1 MIDQYMLRYFLAVAE
16 TGNFSRAAKAVSVTQ
31 PTLSAGIAKLERQLG
46 ARLFDRDRQGV
57 ALTPAGSRFLARA
70 RRIAA
75 EYELALQDLQHAPE
89 PSVLRVGVLNT
100 IPTATVEHLLARHG
114 AAHACR
120 TSGEVLE
127 LLDGSE
133 RDLAERLDRGRIDLA
148 LTVIR
153 PHHARFRPELLA
165 RERYLM
171 VLPRDHPLAEDDPV
185 EPEALA
191 GDRMVVR
198 RHCEALPEINRFFT
212 ARGVRPRF
220 VLKTTSDQ
228 RVLAV
233 VRAGQGIGMM
243 PESFADPQ
251 VRMVRVA
258 DFDLTRD
265 IGILY
270 AGGGDAA
277 AYAASPFLAL
287 VREHYDGAAASG
299 ASLPG
304 KVTEGPRPA

>member
-1 MIDQYMLRYFLAVAE
+1 MLRYFLAVAE

-46 ARLFDRDRQGV
+46 SRLFDRDRQGV

-100 IPTATVEHLLARHG
+100 IPSTTVEHLLIRHG
-114 AAHACR
+114 QSG
-120 TSGEVLE
+120 TGEVLE

-153 PHHARFRPELLA
+153 PHHSRFRPELLA

-171 VLPRDHPLAEDDPV
+171 VLPRDHPLADADRI

-233 VRAGQGIGMM
+233 VHAGQGVGMM
-243 PESFADPQ
+243 PESFADPL
-251 VRMVRVA
+251 VRMVCVA

-265 IGILY
+265 IGVLY
-270 AGGGDAA
+270 AAGGETAA
-277 AYAASPFLAL
+277 HADSAFLTL
-287 VREHYDGAAASG
+287 LREHYRA
-299 ASLPG
+299 
-304 KVTEGPRPA
+304 PA

>member
-16 TGNFSRAAKAVSVTQ
+16 TGNFSRAAKSVSITQ
-31 PTLSAGIAKLERQLG
+31 PTLSAGIAKLERQVG
-46 ARLFDRDRQGV
+46 TRLFDRDRQGV
-57 ALTPAGSRFLARA
+57 SLTAAGSRFLARA

-75 EYELALQDLQHAPE
+75 EYELALQDVQHVPE
-89 PSVLRVGVLNT
+89 PTVLRLGVLTT
-100 IPTATVEHLLARHG
+100 IPTPTIERLLARH
-114 AAHACR
+114 R
-120 TSGEVLE
+120 ESGGDEVLE

-133 RDLAERLDRGRIDLA
+133 RDLAERLDRGRIDAA

-153 PHHARFRPELLA
+153 PHHARYRPELLA

-171 VLPRDHPLAEDDPV
+171 VLPCTHPLADAGRI

-220 VLKTTSDQ
+220 VLKTTNDE

-233 VRAGQGIGMM
+233 VRAGQGVGMM

-258 DFDLTRD
+258 DFELTRD

-270 AGGGDAA
+270 AGAADDAIRGE
-277 AYAASPFLAL
+277 SLFLAL
-287 VREHYDGAAASG
+287 LREHYEA
-299 ASLPG
+299 
-304 KVTEGPRPA
+304 

>member
-1 MIDQYMLRYFLAVAE
+1 MLDQYMLRYFLAVAE
-16 TGNFSRAAKAVSVTQ
+16 TGNFSRAAKSVSVTQ

-46 ARLFDRDRQGV
+46 TRLFDRDRHGV

-75 EYELALQDLQHAPE
+75 EYELALQDFQHAPE
-89 PSVLRVGVLNT
+89 PSVLRLGMLNT
-100 IPTATVEHLLARHG
+100 IPTAIVESLLARHRESG
-114 AAHACR
+114 A
-120 TSGEVLE
+120 GEVLE

-133 RDLAERLDRGRIDLA
+133 RDLAERLDRGRLDVA
-148 LTVIR
+148 ATVIR

-171 VLPRDHPLAEDDPV
+171 VLPPGHRLADAEFV
-185 EPEALA
+185 EPEELA

-198 RHCEALPEINRFFT
+198 RHCEALPEIDRFFT
-212 ARGVRPRF
+212 QRGVRPRF
-220 VLKTTSDQ
+220 VLKTTSDH
-228 RVLAV
+228 RALAV

-243 PESFADPQ
+243 PECFADPQ

-270 AGGGDAA
+270 AASGSNAGIE
-277 AYAASPFLAL
+277 ASPFLAL
-287 VREHYDGAAASG
+287 MREHYGADHRARNG
-299 ASLPG
+299 ALPS
-304 KVTEGPRPA
+304 PPI

>member
-46 ARLFDRDRQGV
+46 TRLFDRDRQGV
-57 ALTPAGSRFLARA
+57 ALTAAGSRFLARA
-70 RRIAA
+70 RRIAD
-75 EYELALQDLQHAPE
+75 EYELALQDIQHRPE
-89 PSVLRVGVLNT
+89 PSVLRVGVLGT
-100 IPTATVEHLLARHG
+100 VPTATVEHLLARHG
-114 AAHACR
+114 AED
-120 TSGEVLE
+120 SGEEVE

-133 RDLAERLDRGRIDLA
+133 RDLAERLDRGRLDLA

-171 VLPRDHPLAEDDPV
+171 VLPQGHPLAAAERVAPED
-185 EPEALA
+185 LA

-243 PESFADPQ
+243 PESFADPM
-251 VRMVRVA
+251 VAMVRVA
-258 DFDLTRD
+258 DFDLSRD

-270 AGGGDAA
+270 AAGDDRRHADSRFVA
-277 AYAASPFLAL
+277 LLRAHYA
-287 VREHYDGAAASG
+287 GA
-299 ASLPG
+299 
-304 KVTEGPRPA
+304 

>member
-46 ARLFDRDRQGV
+46 SRLFDRDRQGV

-100 IPTATVEHLLARHG
+100 IPTSTVELLLSRHG
-114 AAHACR
+114 ESG
-120 TSGEVLE
+120 SGEVLE

-153 PHHARFRPELLA
+153 PHHARYRPELLA

-171 VLPRDHPLAEDDPV
+171 VLPQGHPLADADRI
-185 EPEALA
+185 EPEDLA

-243 PESFADPQ
+243 PESFADPL

-265 IGILY
+265 IGVLY
-270 AGGGDAA
+270 AASEENAPRAD
-277 AYAASPFLAL
+277 SPFLAL
-287 VREHYDGAAASG
+287 VREHYG
-299 ASLPG
+299 
-304 KVTEGPRPA
+304 R

>member
-46 ARLFDRDRQGV
+46 SRLFDRDRQGV

-75 EYELALQDLQHAPE
+75 EYELALQDIQHAPE
-89 PSVLRVGVLNT
+89 PSVLRVGMLNT
-100 IPTATVEHLLARHG
+100 IPTTVVEHLLARHG
-114 AAHACR
+114 ESA
-120 TSGEVLE
+120 SGEVLE

-153 PHHARFRPELLA
+153 PHHSRFRPELLA

-171 VLPRDHPLAEDDPV
+171 VLPQDHPMADAERV

-220 VLKTTSDQ
+220 VLKTTSDE

-233 VRAGQGIGMM
+233 VRAGQGVGMM
-243 PESFADPQ
+243 PESFADPL
-251 VRMVRVA
+251 VRMVRVT
-258 DFDLTRD
+258 DFDLARD

-270 AGGGDAA
+270 AAGGENKP
-277 AYAASPFLAL
+277 YADSAFLTL
-287 VREHYDGAAASG
+287 LREHYRGG
-299 ASLPG
+299 
-304 KVTEGPRPA
+304 

>member
-100 IPTATVEHLLARHG
+100 IPTSTVEHLLTRHG
-114 AAHACR
+114 AAG
-120 TSGEVLE
+120 SGEVLE

-153 PHHARFRPELLA
+153 PHHSRFRPELLA

-171 VLPRDHPLAEDDPV
+171 VLPQDHPLAEADVV
-185 EPEALA
+185 EPEDLA

-198 RHCEALPEINRFFT
+198 RHCEALPEIDRFFT

-233 VRAGQGIGMM
+233 VRASQGVGMM
-243 PESFADPQ
+243 PESFADPM

-265 IGILY
+265 IGVLY
-270 AGGGDAA
+270 AAGSENAA
-277 AYAASPFLAL
+277 HADSAFLTL
-287 VREHYDGAAASG
+287 LREHYRSQA
-299 ASLPG
+299 
-304 KVTEGPRPA
+304 V

>member
-75 EYELALQDLQHAPE
+75 EYDLALQDLQHAPE

-100 IPTATVEHLLARHG
+100 IPTSTVEHLLVHHG
-114 AAHACR
+114 Q
-120 TSGEVLE
+120 SGGNEVLE

-153 PHHARFRPELLA
+153 PHHSRFRPELLA

-171 VLPRDHPLAEDDPV
+171 VLPREHPLADADRI

-198 RHCEALPEINRFFT
+198 RHCEALPEIDRFFT

-233 VRAGQGIGMM
+233 VRAGQGVGMM
-243 PESFADPQ
+243 PESFADPM

-265 IGILY
+265 IGVLY
-270 AGGGDAA
+270 AAGSENTAHADSA
-277 AYAASPFLAL
+277 FLTL
-287 VREHYDGAAASG
+287 VREYYRAQA
-299 ASLPG
+299 
-304 KVTEGPRPA
+304 V

>member
-1 MIDQYMLRYFLAVAE
+1 MLRYFLAVAE

-57 ALTPAGSRFLARA
+57 ALTPAGSGFLARA

-75 EYELALQDLQHAPE
+75 EYELALQDLQDAPE

-100 IPTATVEHLLARHG
+100 IPTATVEWLLARHG
-114 AAHACR
+114 
-120 TSGEVLE
+120 SNGGNEVLE

-153 PHHARFRPELLA
+153 PHHARFRPELLT

-171 VLPRDHPLAEDDPV
+171 VLPRDHPLAGADMV

-198 RHCEALPEINRFFT
+198 RHCEALPEISRFFAT
-212 ARGVRPRF
+212 RGVRPRF
-220 VLKTTSDQ
+220 VLKTTSDA

-243 PESFADPQ
+243 PESFAEPE

-258 DFDLTRD
+258 DFDLTRE

-270 AGGGDAA
+270 AAGGESTAH
-277 AYAASPFLAL
+277 AASPFLAL
-287 VREHYDGAAASG
+287 LREHYG
-299 ASLPG
+299 PG
-304 KVTEGPRPA
+304 ISAGG

>member
-16 TGNFSRAAKAVSVTQ
+16 TGNFSRAARSVSVTQ

-75 EYELALQDLQHAPE
+75 EYDLALQDLEQARE
-89 PSVLRVGVLNT
+89 ASVLRLGVLNT
-100 IPTATVEHLLARHG
+100 IPTATLEALLARHRQAG
-114 AAHACR
+114 N
-120 TSGEVLE
+120 GEALE

-133 RDLAERLDRGRIDLA
+133 RDLAERLDRGRLDAA
-148 LTVIR
+148 LTVVR
-153 PHHARFRPELLA
+153 PHHARFQPELLA

-171 VLPRDHPLAEDDPV
+171 VLPQDHPLVGAERIA
-185 EPEALA
+185 PEELA

-198 RHCEALPEINRFFT
+198 RHCEALPDINRFFT

-233 VRAGQGIGMM
+233 VRAGQGVGMM
-243 PESFADPQ
+243 PESFADPA
-251 VRMVRVA
+251 VRMVPVS

-270 AGGGDAA
+270 AADRARIERA
-277 AYAASPFLAL
+277 HFISLL
-287 VREHYDGAAASG
+287 REHYRSG
-299 ASLPG
+299 
-304 KVTEGPRPA
+304 